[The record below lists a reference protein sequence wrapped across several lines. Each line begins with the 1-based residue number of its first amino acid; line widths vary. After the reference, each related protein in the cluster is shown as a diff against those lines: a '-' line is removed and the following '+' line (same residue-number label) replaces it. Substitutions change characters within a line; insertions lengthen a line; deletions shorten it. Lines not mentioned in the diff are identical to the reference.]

1 MKIVVLISIRSRVRI
16 ERRIQIE
23 KWELAP
29 IGERRPSTRAFP
41 NDPNFVPQNR
51 PQIPTKV
58 QEIVIDQNTVTG
70 APLVLEFQ
78 KIFLRPAMPPES
90 DITFTEQE
98 LSDWAAD
105 FWEGLN

>member
-1 MKIVVLISIRSRVRI
+1 MKIVVLISIRSGLRT

-23 KWELAP
+23 KWEFAP
-29 IGERRPSTRAFP
+29 IGERRPSTGAFP
-41 NDPNFVPQNR
+41 NDPNVAPQNR

-58 QEIVIDQNTVTG
+58 QEIAIDQNTVAG

-78 KIFLRPAMPPES
+78 KIFLRPAMPPET
-90 DITFTEQE
+90 DIIFAEQE
-98 LSDWAAD
+98 LSDWAAV